1 MTTFYNHRNQNNTS
15 DTPNSQQI
23 NYQFNENL
31 DININ
36 TNTNEDYNLY
46 NKIHNSQQ
54 NISVPLDNNT
64 NNTNNTI
71 NDTNIE
77 NSNSNSNP
85 FDESVVDSNNFT
97 QETIT
102 KQEYEDCSFC
112 LDELIEEVAILTCKH
127 EYHLNCFMCWVS
139 KCNTDRK
146 DITCPQCMC
155 NNCEIVSIVNKNNVY
170 SYQNEYYSNYNK
182 EQLTGQLTEQLT
194 EQQSNI
200 SYIVSYNQQYDTYN
214 NIDNNLLNNTSNIQ
228 QQSRKSIW
236 KRFISFVSCKK
247 I

>member
-64 NNTNNTI
+64 NNNNNTI

-77 NSNSNSNP
+77 NSNSNP

-102 KQEYEDCSFC
+102 KQEYEDCSLC

-146 DITCPQCMC
+146 DITCPQCMR
-155 NNCEIVSIVNKNNVY
+155 NNCEIVFIVNKNNVY

-182 EQLTGQLTEQLT
+182 GQLT

-200 SYIVSYNQQYDTYN
+200 SYIMEYNQQYRAYN
-214 NIDNNLLNNTSNIQ
+214 NTDNNLLNNTSNIQ

-236 KRFISFVSCKK
+236 KRFISFISCKK